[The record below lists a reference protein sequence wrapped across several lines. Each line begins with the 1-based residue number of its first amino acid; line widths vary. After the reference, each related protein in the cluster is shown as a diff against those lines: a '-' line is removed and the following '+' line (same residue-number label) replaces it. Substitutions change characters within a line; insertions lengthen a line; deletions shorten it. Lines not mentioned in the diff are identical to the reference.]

1 MKDNFVVW
9 LHEIGEI
16 SVDKVGGKSAK
27 LAEMRHAGLPVPNGF
42 AVTTDAY
49 NRFVKET
56 GAAVRINRYM
66 ESIPPDRNDI
76 SDLQEESRNIRG
88 IIENETLPEAIG
100 RRIITCYEELCRT
113 TGAENVPV
121 AVRSS
126 GLSEDLIDTSFAGQY
141 DSFLNVRGPEDLLEK
156 IVQCW
161 SSQFTTRAITY
172 RRKMNIPAEGS
183 AMGVTVLKM
192 IHARS
197 AGVGFSV
204 HPLTGDPSKIVLE
217 GSWGLGESIVQG
229 LVAPDRFVIEK
240 ESMTLIKKSI
250 SDKEK
255 LLDYGP
261 SGIEEKSVSADK
273 RKAACLSDREA
284 IKLAEYAV
292 QLETHYGAPQD
303 MEWAVDPDLLFPA
316 NIFLVQTRPVTVVS
330 KERNESE
337 KADYLVDLMVQM
349 VQQVRKTA
357 TDSSKFRAGP
367 GEATE

>member
-1 MKDNFVVW
+1 VKDNFVIW
-9 LHEIGEI
+9 FHDIGKI
-16 SVDKVGGKSAK
+16 SVDRVGGKSAK
-27 LAEMRHAGLPVPNGF
+27 LAEMQHAGLPVPDGF
-42 AVTTDAY
+42 AITTDAY

-56 GAAVRINRYM
+56 GTAARINRYM

-76 SDLQEESRNIRG
+76 SDLQKESRVIRG
-88 IIENETLPEAIG
+88 IIESQTLSEAMR
-100 RRIITCYEELCRT
+100 RRIISCYEELCAAV
-113 TGAENVPV
+113 GHKNMPV

-126 GLSEDLIDTSFAGQY
+126 GLSEDLKDSSFAGQY
-141 DSFLNVRGPEDLLEK
+141 DSFLNVRGPEDLVEK

-183 AMGVTVLKM
+183 SMGVTVLKM

-204 HPLTGDPSKIVLE
+204 HPLTGDPSKVVLE

-229 LVAPDRFVIEK
+229 LVTPDRYVIDK
-240 ESMTLIKKSI
+240 TTMTLIKKSI

-255 LLDYGP
+255 LLDYGS
-261 SGIEEKSVSADK
+261 SGIREGRVPADK

-292 QLETHYGAPQD
+292 TLETRYGAPQD
-303 MEWAVDPDLLFPA
+303 MEWAVDPELPFPT
-316 NIFLVQTRPVTVVS
+316 NIFLVQTRPVTVAV
-330 KERNESE
+330 KEKNESE

-349 VQQVRKTA
+349 VRQVRKAGTN
-357 TDSSKFRAGP
+357 SSRSRTGS
-367 GEATE
+367 GETTG